1 MDAME
6 EDIPIF
12 YTGPPPLGPTPYA
25 PTIPPA
31 NVLAQGIISSANKLF
46 FLSIPIVSR
55 KVCERCLIQV
65 TLEALM
71 CPPILLALLM
81 DDI

>member
-12 YTGPPPLGPTPYA
+12 STGPPPSGPTAYA

-31 NVLAQGIISSANKLF
+31 KLPAQVIISSTNKLF

-55 KVCERCLIQV
+55 EVCE
-65 TLEALM
+65 
-71 CPPILLALLM
+71 
-81 DDI
+81 